1 METGRFA
8 EAVENDLFSGLD
20 RSVILRLLKKGVE
33 NVKINTIKRVKI

>member
-8 EAVENDLFSGLD
+8 EEVENDLFS
-20 RSVILRLLKKGVE
+20 RLGQSGTVRRLKGVE